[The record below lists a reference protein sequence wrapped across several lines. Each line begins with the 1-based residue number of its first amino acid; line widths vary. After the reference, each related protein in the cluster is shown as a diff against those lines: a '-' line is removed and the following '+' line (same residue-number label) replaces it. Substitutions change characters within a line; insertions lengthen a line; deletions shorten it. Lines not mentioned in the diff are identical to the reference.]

1 MINEKVFFTADGVD
15 GPAIDFARKLAGKH
29 GIQELPAGSFPGT
42 ADFLLR
48 ADVAGLELRSL
59 REPGAGPVRVDF
71 SADAIQ
77 RRARDALR
85 RQNLVRAVG
94 TGVEVLDATAGLGR
108 DAFLLANAG
117 NRIQLL
123 ERSPVVHALLAD
135 GLRRAAADQELAPII
150 ERMQLHWMD
159 FRHWDQERRFDV
171 VYLDPM
177 FPRPDKRARG
187 KKEMV
192 FLQQIAGEGEESDL
206 LARALACAR
215 GRVVVK
221 RPPREGRIDAQE
233 PSFSYRG
240 RVSRFDVYLP

>member
-1 MINEKVFFTADGVD
+1 MLVVEGAEGSVA
-15 GPAIDFARKLAGKH
+15 DFARELAGKN
-29 GIQELPAGSFPGT
+29 GIEELPPGSSPGA

-48 ADVAGLELRSL
+48 ADAAGLELRSL
-59 REPGAGPVRVDF
+59 HEPGTGPVRVDF
-71 SADAIQ
+71 AADAIQ

-94 TGVEVLDATAGLGR
+94 TGLEVLDATAGLGR

-135 GLRRAAADQELAPII
+135 GLRRATADQELAPII
-150 ERMQLHWMD
+150 ERMQLHCMD
-159 FRHWDQERRFDV
+159 FRHWVQERRFDV

-187 KKEMV
+187 KKEIV
-192 FLQQIAGEGEESDL
+192 FLQQIAGPAEEEAEECGL
-206 LARALACAR
+206 LAGALACAR
-215 GRVVVK
+215 ARVVVK
-221 RPPREGRIDAQE
+221 RPPREGWMDATE